1 MTLDSTKSFYWLK
14 HSFKYIVSFGLS
26 GVFLY
31 AAFYNV
37 DFNKVFDIIANA
49 SVFWLI
55 IFILVF
61 FFSHYLRALRWKY
74 ILSSV
79 KRNTSMFNLFG
90 ALMVGYGVNCVVPRL
105 GEVSRAV
112 VFGRAE
118 KLSRSSMFGTVIVE
132 RVIDILFLGLAVF
145 VSVIIWT
152 ESLYDKFP
160 WLKSALT
167 ITLFFMLAVFVLF
180 FLVIKYKKNFYTVI
194 IKMLSKISE
203 KAADKTAYIFDMLVT
218 GFTSLKGTKNYV
230 ITFFLSALI
239 MIIYAFNAYIGF
251 FMLGME
257 NVHLVSY
264 AMAWVL
270 MSISAIGI
278 VIPTPGGTGSY
289 HILTINALM
298 LLFGFGRDIST
309 AYAILTHIISYV
321 LFIVAGLIFF
331 FLMNKQHENLLKIV
345 ETEIEEL

>member
-180 FLVIKYKKNFYTVI
+180 
-194 IKMLSKISE
+194 LS
-203 KAADKTAYIFDMLVT
+203 
-218 GFTSLKGTKNYV
+218 
-230 ITFFLSALI
+230 
-239 MIIYAFNAYIGF
+239 
-251 FMLGME
+251 
-257 NVHLVSY
+257 
-264 AMAWVL
+264 
-270 MSISAIGI
+270 
-278 VIPTPGGTGSY
+278 
-289 HILTINALM
+289 
-298 LLFGFGRDIST
+298 
-309 AYAILTHIISYV
+309 
-321 LFIVAGLIFF
+321 
-331 FLMNKQHENLLKIV
+331 
-345 ETEIEEL
+345 